1 MIKVLVA
8 DENIE
13 QTTEC
18 CQYLSN
24 NDHMLKTISANS
36 GIETLE
42 KYNTLK
48 TDILVLNSHF
58 KDIKSTEIV
67 DRLSSTKSERKKIN
81 IILTLNSKREKSD
94 FVNVVKIYSFLN
106 KPLDLKEVSNTI
118 TQIKS
123 ENNYDEFDEN
133 YLNKLLISLRII
145 VGSYQ
150 SSILVEAIKEC
161 YEYPKLLSNF
171 DELLS
176 LLSFKHNDLDTET
189 IRSAIRSCLND
200 LNRYREKLKDNP
212 IVRMFEPD
220 RNISPKAFLEIIVSY
235 MHAHKKQEIFY

>member
-1 MIKVLVA
+1 M
-8 DENIE
+8 
-13 QTTEC
+13 
-18 CQYLSN
+18 
-24 NDHMLKTISANS
+24 
-36 GIETLE
+36 
-42 KYNTLK
+42 
-48 TDILVLNSHF
+48 
-58 KDIKSTEIV
+58 
-67 DRLSSTKSERKKIN
+67 
-81 IILTLNSKREKSD
+81 TLNSKREKSD

>member
-13 QTTEC
+13 QATEC

-171 DELLS
+171 DKLLS
-176 LLSFKHNDLDTET
+176 LLSFKHNDLDAET

-235 MHAHKKQEIFY
+235 MHAHKKKEIFY

>member
-13 QTTEC
+13 QATEC

-24 NDHMLKTISANS
+24 NDHMLKTISANT

-58 KDIKSTEIV
+58 KDVKSTEIV

-81 IILTLNSKREKSD
+81 IILTLNSKNEKVD
-94 FVNVVKIYSFLN
+94 FNNVVKIYSFLD
-106 KPLDLKEVSNTI
+106 KPLNLKEVSDTI

-123 ENNYDEFDEN
+123 ENKYDEFDEN

-145 VGSYQ
+145 IGSYQ
-150 SSILVEAIKEC
+150 SSLLVEAIKEC
-161 YEYPKLLSNF
+161 YEYPRLLSNF

-176 LLSFKHNDLDTET
+176 LLSFKHNDLETET
-189 IRSAIRSCLND
+189 IRSAIRSSLND
-200 LNRYREKLKDNP
+200 LNRYREKLKDHP
-212 IVRMFEPD
+212 IVKMFEPD
-220 RNISPKAFLEIIVSY
+220 KNISPKAFLEIIVSY
-235 MHAHKKQEIFY
+235 MHAQKNQEIFY

>member
-1 MIKVLVA
+1 MVKVLVA

-24 NDHMLKTISANS
+24 HDHMLKIISSNT

-58 KDIKSTEIV
+58 KDVKSTEIV
-67 DRLSSTKSERKKIN
+67 DRLSSTKSERKKVN
-81 IILTLNSKREKSD
+81 IILTVNSKKEQID
-94 FVNVVKIYSFLN
+94 FVNAVKIYSFFC
-106 KPLDLKEVSNTI
+106 KPLDLKGISNTI
-118 TQIKS
+118 KQIKS
-123 ENNYDEFDEN
+123 ENKYDEFDEN
-133 YLNKLLISLRII
+133 YLYKLLVSLRVII
-145 VGSYQ
+145 GSYQ
-150 SSILVEAIKEC
+150 SCILVEAIKEC

-171 DELLS
+171 DALLS
-176 LLSFKHNDLDTET
+176 LLAFKHNDMDTET
-189 IRSAIRSCLND
+189 IRTAIRTALND
-200 LNRYREKLKDNP
+200 LNKYRYKLKDHP
-212 IVRMFEPD
+212 IVKMFEPD

-235 MHAHKKQEIFY
+235 MHAQKNQEIFY

>member
-13 QTTEC
+13 QATEC

-24 NDHMLKTISANS
+24 NDHMLKTISANT

-58 KDIKSTEIV
+58 KDVKSTEIV

-189 IRSAIRSCLND
+189 IRSIIRSCLND
-200 LNRYREKLKDNP
+200 LNRYREKLKENP

-220 RNISPKAFLEIIVSY
+220 RNISPKAFLEVIVSY

>member
-13 QTTEC
+13 QATEC

-24 NDHMLKTISANS
+24 NDPMLKTTSANT

-67 DRLSSTKSERKKIN
+67 DRLSSTKCERKKIN
-81 IILTLNSKREKSD
+81 IILTLNSKHEKSD
-94 FVNVVKIYSFLN
+94 FNNVVKIYSFLD
-106 KPLDLKEVSNTI
+106 KPLDLKEVSDTI

-123 ENNYDEFDEN
+123 ENKYDEFDEN

-145 VGSYQ
+145 IGSYQ
-150 SSILVEAIKEC
+150 SSLLVEAIKEC
-161 YEYPKLLSNF
+161 YEYPRLLSNF

-189 IRSAIRSCLND
+189 IRSAIRSGLND
-200 LNRYREKLKDNP
+200 LNRYREKLKDHP
-212 IVRMFEPD
+212 IIKMFEPD
-220 RNISPKAFLEIIVSY
+220 KNISPKAFLEIIVSY
-235 MHAHKKQEIFY
+235 MHAQKNQEIFY

>member
-13 QTTEC
+13 QATEC

-220 RNISPKAFLEIIVSY
+220 RNISPKAFLEVIVSY

>member
-13 QTTEC
+13 QATEC

-176 LLSFKHNDLDTET
+176 LLSFKHNDLDAET

>member
-13 QTTEC
+13 QATEC

-67 DRLSSTKSERKKIN
+67 DRLSSTKKKKKKIN

-176 LLSFKHNDLDTET
+176 LLSFKHNDLDAET

>member
-235 MHAHKKQEIFY
+235 MHAHKNQEIFY

>member
-13 QTTEC
+13 QATEC

-24 NDHMLKTISANS
+24 NDHMLKTISANT

-58 KDIKSTEIV
+58 KDVKSTEIV

-81 IILTLNSKREKSD
+81 IILTLNSKNEKVD
-94 FVNVVKIYSFLN
+94 FNNVVKIYSFLD
-106 KPLDLKEVSNTI
+106 KPLNLKEVSDTI

-123 ENNYDEFDEN
+123 ENKYDEFDEN

-145 VGSYQ
+145 IGSYQ
-150 SSILVEAIKEC
+150 SSLLVEAIKEC
-161 YEYPKLLSNF
+161 YEYPRLLSNF

-176 LLSFKHNDLDTET
+176 LLSFKHNDLETET
-189 IRSAIRSCLND
+189 IRSAIRSSLND
-200 LNRYREKLKDNP
+200 LNRYREKLKDHPNLLLLQLFCP
-212 IVRMFEPD
+212 LK
-220 RNISPKAFLEIIVSY
+220 RN
-235 MHAHKKQEIFY
+235 

>member
-18 CQYLSN
+18 CQYLSD
-24 NDHMLKTISANS
+24 NDPMLKIVSANT
-36 GIETLE
+36 GIEALE

-58 KDIKSTEIV
+58 KDVKSTEIV

-81 IILTLNSKREKSD
+81 IILTLNSKNEKAE
-94 FVNVVKIYSFLN
+94 FNNVVKIYSFLD
-106 KPLDLKEVSNTI
+106 KPLDLKEVSDTI

-123 ENNYDEFDEN
+123 ENKYDEFDEN

-145 VGSYQ
+145 IGSYQ
-150 SSILVEAIKEC
+150 SSLLVEAIKEC
-161 YEYPKLLSNF
+161 YEYPRLLSNF

-176 LLSFKHNDLDTET
+176 LLSFKHNDLETET
-189 IRSAIRSCLND
+189 IRSAIRSSLND
-200 LNRYREKLKDNP
+200 LNRYREKLKDHP
-212 IVRMFEPD
+212 IVKMFEPD
-220 RNISPKAFLEIIVSY
+220 KNISPKAFLEIIVSY
-235 MHAHKKQEIFY
+235 MHAQKNQEIFY

>member
-24 NDHMLKTISANS
+24 NDHMLKTISANT

-58 KDIKSTEIV
+58 KDVKSTEIV

-81 IILTLNSKREKSD
+81 IILTLNSKREKLD

-200 LNRYREKLKDNP
+200 LNRYRERLKDNP
-212 IVRMFEPD
+212 IVMMFEPD

>member
-106 KPLDLKEVSNTI
+106 KPLNLKEVSNTI

-150 SSILVEAIKEC
+150 SSIMVEAIKEC

>member
-67 DRLSSTKSERKKIN
+67 DRLSSTKSERKK
-81 IILTLNSKREKSD
+81 
-94 FVNVVKIYSFLN
+94 
-106 KPLDLKEVSNTI
+106 
-118 TQIKS
+118 
-123 ENNYDEFDEN
+123 
-133 YLNKLLISLRII
+133 
-145 VGSYQ
+145 
-150 SSILVEAIKEC
+150 SIL
-161 YEYPKLLSNF
+161 F
-171 DELLS
+171 
-176 LLSFKHNDLDTET
+176 
-189 IRSAIRSCLND
+189 
-200 LNRYREKLKDNP
+200 
-212 IVRMFEPD
+212 
-220 RNISPKAFLEIIVSY
+220 
-235 MHAHKKQEIFY
+235 

>member
-106 KPLDLKEVSNTI
+106 KPLNLKEVSNTI

>member
-1 MIKVLVA
+1 M
-8 DENIE
+8 
-13 QTTEC
+13 
-18 CQYLSN
+18 
-24 NDHMLKTISANS
+24 
-36 GIETLE
+36 
-42 KYNTLK
+42 
-48 TDILVLNSHF
+48 
-58 KDIKSTEIV
+58 
-67 DRLSSTKSERKKIN
+67 
-81 IILTLNSKREKSD
+81 TLNSKREKSD

-176 LLSFKHNDLDTET
+176 LLSFKHNDLDAET

>member
-13 QTTEC
+13 QATEC

-24 NDHMLKTISANS
+24 NDHMLKTISANT

-58 KDIKSTEIV
+58 KDVKSTEIV

-189 IRSAIRSCLND
+189 IRSIIRSCLND
-200 LNRYREKLKDNP
+200 LNRYREKLKENP

-220 RNISPKAFLEIIVSY
+220 RNISPKAFLEVIVSY
-235 MHAHKKQEIFY
+235 MHAHKKQKIFY

>member
-1 MIKVLVA
+1 MIKVLIA

-18 CQYLSN
+18 CQYLSS
-24 NDHMLKTISANS
+24 NDPMLKTISANT

-67 DRLSSTKSERKKIN
+67 DRLSSTKCERKKIN
-81 IILTLNSKREKSD
+81 IILTLNSKHEKSD
-94 FVNVVKIYSFLN
+94 FNNVVKIYSFLD
-106 KPLDLKEVSNTI
+106 KPLDLKEVSDTI

-123 ENNYDEFDEN
+123 ENKYDEFDEN

-145 VGSYQ
+145 IGSYQ
-150 SSILVEAIKEC
+150 SSLLVEAIKEC
-161 YEYPKLLSNF
+161 YEYPRLLSNF

-189 IRSAIRSCLND
+189 IRSAIRSSLND
-200 LNRYREKLKDNP
+200 LNRYREKLKDHP
-212 IVRMFEPD
+212 IIKMFEPD
-220 RNISPKAFLEIIVSY
+220 KNISPKAFLEIIVSY
-235 MHAHKKQEIFY
+235 MHAQKNQEIFY